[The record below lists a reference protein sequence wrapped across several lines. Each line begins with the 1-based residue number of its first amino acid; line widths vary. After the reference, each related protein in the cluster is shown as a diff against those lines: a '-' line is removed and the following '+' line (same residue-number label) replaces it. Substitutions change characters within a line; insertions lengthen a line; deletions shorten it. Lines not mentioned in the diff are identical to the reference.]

1 MTLTKAKLVDTIYQR
16 TDLSREKAS
25 HALETLLEI
34 IKDTLQSGEDVL
46 ISRLGKSYVREKN
59 SRRGRNPQT
68 GDEMILG
75 ARRVVVFRGSEVL
88 KDRINGAAKAQNI
101 KKK

>member
-1 MTLTKAKLVDTIYQR
+1 MTLTRATLIDAIYES

-34 IKDTLQSGEDVL
+34 IKSTLESGEDVL
-46 ISRLGKSYVREKN
+46 ISRFGKFYVREKN

>member
-1 MTLTKAKLVDTIYQR
+1 MTVTKGKLIDAIYER

-46 ISRLGKSYVREKN
+46 ISRFGKFSVREKR

-68 GDEMILG
+68 GDPMILG